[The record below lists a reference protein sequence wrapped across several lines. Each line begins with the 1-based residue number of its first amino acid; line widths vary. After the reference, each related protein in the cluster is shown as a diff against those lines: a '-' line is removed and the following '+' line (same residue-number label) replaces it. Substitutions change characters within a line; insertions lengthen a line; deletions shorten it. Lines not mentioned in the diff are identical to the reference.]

1 MLSVQQIATTTEQN
15 RGPACD
21 QCLSAATRS
30 DTVFQ
35 IDDPRQ
41 QLVKMGMATREW
53 GTCSQCGTQGIVN
66 RFSTSPPGSPSLG
79 SQPPGSLK
87 GTEPN
92 TEEYLEAI
100 AAQLNAAARNIVTQG
115 QINERIVSRLLNLEA
130 NFKQLDRKMQT
141 LISTGGLGRQLS
153 VYVGDNTVLTR
164 VLGRF
169 SMLVDTSDL
178 CAVSSLITSGHLDMA
193 TTDYLDGALDQ
204 GMTVVEVGAGMGYY
218 TLIMAAGVGPTGRV
232 YASESSAKNLELLK
246 KNLDANGLSA
256 RFGYDVQ
263 THAAKKPNAKVL
275 DALRERPADL
285 VKVGASAFTA
295 ETLRTLKVIASKSPA
310 VQCVVDFSKNV
321 LQDTGIEAE
330 ALFAAIRHAGFA
342 AKRLGLRGTFDPAW
356 DGLSVPS
363 ATTTSIV
370 LTKI

>member
-1 MLSVQQIATTTEQN
+1 
-15 RGPACD
+15 
-21 QCLSAATRS
+21 
-30 DTVFQ
+30 
-35 IDDPRQ
+35 
-41 QLVKMGMATREW
+41 
-53 GTCSQCGTQGIVN
+53 
-66 RFSTSPPGSPSLG
+66 
-79 SQPPGSLK
+79 LK

-178 CAVSSLITSGHLDMA
+178 CAVSSLITGGHLDMA
-193 TTDYLDGALDQ
+193 TTDYLDGALGQ

-263 THAAKKPNAKVL
+263 THAAKTPNAKVL
-275 DALRERPADL
+275 DALSERPADL

-295 ETLRTLKVIASKSPA
+295 ETVRILEVIASKSPA

-321 LQDTGIEAE
+321 LQDAGIEAA

-342 AKRLGLRGTFDPAW
+342 AKGLGLRGTFDPAW

-363 ATTTSIV
+363 AATTSIV